1 MELSTPLHFT
11 TLNFRDLCP
20 EVCLEMHEEES
31 NLGQVH
37 DSSFL
42 QPHHYQTNIVV
53 QLSCNYHWQYTSNV
67 HCSVLNMENKG
78 QQWF

>member
-42 QPHHYQTNIVV
+42 QPPNIVV
-53 QLSCNYHWQYTSNV
+53 QLSCNYHLAV
-67 HCSVLNMENKG
+67 HFQRSLLSVKHG
-78 QQWF
+78 K

>member
-53 QLSCNYHWQYTSNV
+53 QLSCNYHLAV
-67 HCSVLNMENKG
+67 HFQRSLLSVKHG
-78 QQWF
+78 K